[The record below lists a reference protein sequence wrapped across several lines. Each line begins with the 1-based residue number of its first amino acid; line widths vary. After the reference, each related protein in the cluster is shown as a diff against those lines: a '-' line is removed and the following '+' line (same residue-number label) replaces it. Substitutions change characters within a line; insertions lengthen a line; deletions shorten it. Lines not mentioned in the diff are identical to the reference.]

1 MGATKTANSTI
12 SPIVSDNAK
21 SDNAKSDKE
30 KRREYMR
37 EYMKKYYERNPSFY
51 EIHKKKVL
59 RHKYILMLKKLIG
72 EEEFNKCMDK
82 KYLNEKYGTNE
93 EIMKY
98 FKKVFKLDREIKKM
112 IEEKEGEKNV

>member
-12 SPIVSDNAK
+12 SPIINDSDGAK
-21 SDNAKSDKE
+21 SDDKE
-30 KRREYMR
+30 KRRREYMR
-37 EYMKKYYERNPSFY
+37 EYMRRYYLKNPNFY

-93 EIMKY
+93 EVMKY
-98 FKKVFKLDREIKKM
+98 FKRIFKLDREIKKM